1 MAQLLK
7 CSVNTARLITINDS
21 EPDEKGRRVCYNLRP
36 GGVDAE
42 PVAVPDRLV
51 QTAFVQALIKS
62 GDIVNT
68 GAGEQDAP
76 TEVETLD
83 ALRLQCDT
91 LGIKYDKRWKD
102 ARLQAEIDNVTDG
115 ADEGGGEE

>member
-7 CSVNTARLITINDS
+7 CGATTARLITINDS

-36 GGVDAE
+36 GGVNAE
-42 PVAVPDRLV
+42 TAAVPDRLV

-62 GDIVNT
+62 GDIVNL
-68 GAGEQDAP
+68 GAGESYAP
-76 TEVETLD
+76 TEAEQLD

-91 LGIKYDKRWKD
+91 LGIKYEKRWNAK
-102 ARLQAEIDNVTDG
+102 RLQAEIDKVT
-115 ADEGGGEE
+115 EGNHG

>member
-7 CSVNTARLITINDS
+7 CGATTTRLITINDT
-21 EPDEKGRRVCYNLRP
+21 EPDEKGRKVCYNLRP

-62 GDIVNT
+62 GDITNL
-68 GAGEQDAP
+68 GAGEPDAP
-76 TEVETLD
+76 TEVEELES
-83 ALRLQCDT
+83 LRLQCDT
-91 LGIKYDKRWKD
+91 LGIKYDKRWKA
-102 ARLQAEIDNVTDG
+102 ARLQAEIDSVT
-115 ADEGGGEE
+115 ADTEEGGGE

>member
-7 CSVNTARLITINDS
+7 CSANTARMITINDN

-36 GGVDAE
+36 GGADAE
-42 PVAVPDRLV
+42 TVAVPDRLV
-51 QTAFVQALIKS
+51 STAFVQALIKS

-68 GAGEQDAP
+68 GAGQPDAP

-83 ALRLQCDT
+83 ALRQQCDM
-91 LGIKYDKRWKD
+91 LGIVYDKRWGEK
-102 ARLQAEIDNVTDG
+102 RLQAEIDKAT
-115 ADEGGGEE
+115 ADSGGDAE

>member
-7 CSVNTARLITINDS
+7 CGATTARLITINDS
-21 EPDEKGRRVCYNLRP
+21 EPDEKGRKVCYNLRP
-36 GGVDAE
+36 GGADAE

-62 GDIVNT
+62 GDITNL
-68 GAGEQDAP
+68 GAGEPDAP
-76 TEVETLD
+76 TEVEALD

-115 ADEGGGEE
+115 TDEGGGEE

>member
-36 GGVDAE
+36 GGIDAE

-51 QTAFVQALIKS
+51 QTAFVQAMIKS
-62 GDIVNT
+62 GDIVNM
-68 GAGEQDAP
+68 GDGEPDAP

-91 LGIKYDKRWKD
+91 LGIKYEKRWKA
-102 ARLQAEIDNVTDG
+102 ARLQAEIDNVTG
-115 ADEGGGEE
+115 EGGGEE